1 VLRIPATLVIY
12 AAVVLAA
19 LLAQE
24 FGGGRRA
31 QLLAAGA
38 VAVSPGFL
46 ATGHLLATS
55 TIDPLVW
62 IAVTYL
68 LVRWVRTRSDRLLL
82 VAGIITAVGLQAKFL
97 IVAFWVVAIVAVS
110 FCGPRELP
118 RRRALWAGA
127 AIAMLATIPTLVW
140 QSRNGWPQLEMGRV
154 IAGESVYAGG
164 MLGFLPL
171 GFFAAGLLIGS
182 VLGVL
187 GLVRLLRTPEHRF
200 LGVTVLGVALLF
212 MITGGRPYY
221 VAGVLPLLWAAGAA
235 RVEQVRP
242 AAWWRWI
249 PTWPVYAV
257 TAGALLLGN
266 VLPIQPV
273 SIHADQPLQIG
284 NFQRDEIGWPAMVAD
299 VQAAHRALPPDVA
312 RDAVVVTGDYWSY
325 SAVQKFAPELRSFSL
340 HRGAAWFGTPPETP
354 RRSSAHSAPGPGS
367 GSWTT
372 TSASR
377 TSRRAP
383 RSTCWKGA
391 GCRGRSCG
399 SRPAACE
406 RSGRGERGDEVLGAP
421 EQRRHRDRVHVV
433 VVLRDLPVADADDTE
448 RTEAVRAAR
457 AVRVAVVLD
466 LDDDHFRVV
475 GVPHDHVDAL
485 DLEQRPPGGRGA
497 VVLADGVAAL
507 ELAWRPGR
515 SEGVAQDAVD
525 GEEVAEDHAFPG
537 DHPADVLDDLAR
549 AAAHVILPGSKPR
562 IGTVTPFRRYGTH
575 APVSKR
581 NG

>member
-1 VLRIPATLVIY
+1 VTLEQQVPVRQLPAFSRGPVLAVAAAVGVALTAVSGRYGYFGDELYFVAAGHHLDWGYADQPPLLPLIALLMDTVAPGSVAVLRIPATLAIVT
-12 AAVVLAA
+12 AVVLAA
-19 LLAQE
+19 LLARE

-46 ATGHLLATS
+46 GTGHLLATS
-55 TIDPLVW
+55 TIDPVVW

-82 VAGIITAVGLQAKFL
+82 AAGIVTAIGLQAKFL

-110 FCGPRELP
+110 FCGPRELL
-118 RRRALWAGA
+118 RRRALWAGG
-127 AIAMLATIPTLVW
+127 AIAVLATIPTLVW
-140 QSRNGWPQLEMGRV
+140 QARNGWPQLEMGRV

-171 GFFAAGLLIGS
+171 GFFAAGLLVGS

-187 GLVRLLRTPEHRF
+187 GVVRLLRTPEHRF
-200 LGVTVLGVALLF
+200 LGVTALGVALLF

-221 VAGVLPLLWAAGAA
+221 VAGVLPLLWAAGAV

-273 SIHADQPLQIG
+273 SFHADQPLQIG

-325 SAVQKFAPELRSFSL
+325 SAVQKFAPELPSYSF
-340 HRGAAWFGTPPETP
+340 HRGAAWFGTPPEE
-354 RRSSAHSAPGPGS
+354 S
-367 GSWTT
+367 
-372 TSASR
+372 
-377 TSRRAP
+377 
-383 RSTCWKGA
+383 
-391 GCRGRSCG
+391 
-399 SRPAACE
+399 
-406 RSGRGERGDEVLGAP
+406 
-421 EQRRHRDRVHVV
+421 
-433 VVLRDLPVADADDTE
+433 
-448 RTEAVRAAR
+448 
-457 AVRVAVVLD
+457 
-466 LDDDHFRVV
+466 
-475 GVPHDHVDAL
+475 
-485 DLEQRPPGGRGA
+485 GA
-497 VVLADGVAAL
+497 VVFVGDPAAIIGAFGTGTWIGQLDNDERVANLAQGTPIYLL
-507 ELAWRPGR
+507 EGR
-515 SEGVAQDAVD
+515 RVPWTQLWES
-525 GEEVAEDHAFPG
+525 
-537 DHPADVLDDLAR
+537 AR
-549 AAAHVILPGSKPR
+549 RL
-562 IGTVTPFRRYGTH
+562 
-575 APVSKR
+575 
-581 NG
+581 